1 MLKHIPHHQSTSAMC
16 GDARLGGHT
25 HASQKR
31 KAAAIIELAVC
42 LPLLVLVTLGTIEAC
57 AMLFL
62 KQTLSIAAFEGA
74 RLGVVQGS
82 ESFNV
87 EAQSQLILTDHAVQ
101 GYSISMEP
109 ADPRTLSSG
118 DYMRVTVTAPCAPN
132 SLIGGWFYTNTTF
145 SESAELAYY

>member
-1 MLKHIPHHQSTSAMC
+1 VLRHIPHRQPTSAI
-16 GDARLGGHT
+16 DHAARLGGRR

-62 KQTLSIAAFEGA
+62 KQTLAIAAFEGA
-74 RLGVVQGS
+74 RLGVVPGS

>member
-1 MLKHIPHHQSTSAMC
+1 
-16 GDARLGGHT
+16 
-25 HASQKR
+25 
-31 KAAAIIELAVC
+31 
-42 LPLLVLVTLGTIEAC
+42 
-57 AMLFL
+57 MLFL
-62 KQTLSIAAFEGA
+62 KQTLAIAAFEGA

-101 GYSISMEP
+101 GYSISMQP

-118 DYMRVTVTAPCAPN
+118 DYMRVTVTAPCSPN
-132 SLIGGWFYTNTTF
+132 SLIGGWFYANMTF